1 MTTFDTRLDTG
12 ATGTGRPGPADIL
25 FLLPQP
31 GTNGAGTG
39 TSATTG
45 TTRTG
50 GPLVVAQTAP
60 IDVIDAAREALTP
73 DALVFGATTPR
84 MPGGV
89 PGWLAPAGNFALY
102 GLENGNWSY
111 FGARPVQPL
120 PPIPTPWG
128 PIRQGLSYVG
138 TAGQAADGSFTD
150 QAGVGWTA
158 VIPSPSGDILLF
170 ANSRQDALT
179 IGNAIQD
186 RGRHIVNVNFG
197 AAYALNDGAARLLAT
212 KFPGAA
218 LVIEGASQVTGAN
231 VWGGVG
237 YSEVPIQMV
246 IENGAP
252 SALIINGNEIP
263 MDQLAALFGDEIESR
278 ALSGGFMP
286 QSLNNSVLR
295 DFDPR
300 HTNLTQE
307 GSDWRRV
314 IERAFERG
322 VSDPAQQYDLMLQAL
337 ENPQAVFGDLPPE
350 GRKAALVLV
359 NAMLGRTDE
368 ANRLAAELYPF
379 DNTVDGLRP
388 RGLQTLRI
396 DELAALDG
404 ARAGGERI
412 SYGWVGVPGI
422 GQAELRY
429 DPAAER
435 YSVHGRN
442 GAQHPLPNAGSLE
455 DAREQARALIR
466 GGGFS
471 PENVFPLA
479 GYDGTPIATI
489 PDDQPTRIG
498 QGWAGVPGVGQ
509 LEIRWDSRTGD
520 YSAHGPNDAQYPLP
534 GVDTADEARAR
545 VREMIRN
552 GGVSPQNMF
561 PLAGPPVANIPT
573 DQATRIGQ
581 GYAGVEGIGQLEIR
595 WDSRTGDYSA
605 HGPNGAQYPLPDAT
619 TLGEARERVREMI
632 RNGGVSPQN
641 MFPL

>member
-1 MTTFDTRLDTG
+1 MTTLDTRLDT
-12 ATGTGRPGPADIL
+12 ATTGTGRTGPTD
-25 FLLPQP
+25 FGFVMPQP
-31 GTNGAGTG
+31 TPGAGGVG
-39 TSATTG
+39 TTTG
-45 TTRTG
+45 TG
-50 GPLVVAQTAP
+50 GPLIVAQTAP
-60 IDVIDAAREALTP
+60 IDLIDAAREALTP

-89 PGWLAPAGNFALY
+89 PGFLAPAGNFALY

-120 PPIPTPWG
+120 PSIPTPWG

-278 ALSGGFMP
+278 ALGGGFMP
-286 QSLNNSVLR
+286 SSLNNSVLR

-300 HTNLTQE
+300 YTNLTQE
-307 GSDWRRV
+307 GSDWGQV

-322 VSDPAQQYDLMLQAL
+322 VSDPAQQYALMLQAL
-337 ENPQAVFGDLPPE
+337 QNPQAVFGDLPPE

-359 NAMLGRTDE
+359 NALLGRTDE
-368 ANRLAAELYPF
+368 ANRLAAELYPW

-404 ARAGGERI
+404 ARAGGERV

-429 DPAAER
+429 DPVAER

-455 DAREQARALIR
+455 EAREQARALIR

-471 PENVFPLA
+471 PENLHPLA
-479 GYDGTPIATI
+479 GPPVANI
-489 PDDQPTRIG
+489 PTDQPIRIG
-498 QGWAGVPGVGQ
+498 QGWAGVEGIGQ

-520 YSAHGPNDAQYPLP
+520 YSAHGPGGAQYPLR
-534 GVDTADEARAR
+534 GADTLQEAQAR
-545 VREMIRN
+545 VRAMIAG

-581 GYAGVEGIGQLEIR
+581 GWAGVEGIGQLEIR

-605 HGPNGAQYPLPDAT
+605 HGPNGAQYPLPDVL
-619 TLGEARERVREMI
+619 TLAEAKERVREMI

>member
-1 MTTFDTRLDTG
+1 MTTIDTRLDTG
-12 ATGTGRPGPADIL
+12 ATGAGRTGPGDFVL
-25 FLLPQP
+25 VLPQRAP
-31 GTNGAGTG
+31 G
-39 TSATTG
+39 
-45 TTRTG
+45 G
-50 GPLVVAQTAP
+50 GPTLAADGASRSGGAPLVAQLAP
-60 IDVIDAAREALTP
+60 IDAIDAAREALTP
-73 DALVFGATTPR
+73 DALVFGATTPK
-84 MPGGV
+84 MPTGV

-120 PPIPTPWG
+120 PAIPTPWG

-158 VIPSPSGDILLF
+158 VVPSPYGDVLLF

-179 IGNAIQD
+179 IGNAVQD

-197 AAYALNDGAARLLAT
+197 AAYALNDGAARLLAA

-237 YSEVPIQMV
+237 YSQVPIQMV
-246 IENGAP
+246 IDNGAP

-278 ALSGGFMP
+278 ALGGGFMP
-286 QSLNNSVLR
+286 QSLNQSVLR

-300 HTNLTQE
+300 YTNLLQE
-307 GSDWRRV
+307 GSEWGQV
-314 IERAFERG
+314 IERAFARG

-337 ENPQAVFGDLPPE
+337 ENPQAVFGGLAPE
-350 GRKAALVLV
+350 GRTAALILV
-359 NAMLGRTDE
+359 NAALGRTDE
-368 ANRLAAELYPF
+368 ANRLAAELYPY
-379 DNTVDGLRP
+379 DNTVDGVRP
-388 RGLQTLRI
+388 RGLESLRI
-396 DELAALDG
+396 DALAALDG
-404 ARAGGERI
+404 ARASGERL
-412 SYGWVGVPGI
+412 SYGFVGVPGM

-442 GAQHPLPNAGSLE
+442 GAQHPLPNAGSLDE
-455 DAREQARALIR
+455 AREQARALIR

-471 PENVFPLA
+471 PENLFPLP

-489 PDDQPTRIG
+489 PGDQPTRIG
-498 QGWAGVPGVGQ
+498 QGYAGVPGVGQ
-509 LEIRWDSRTGD
+509 LEIRWDSRTG
-520 YSAHGPNDAQYPLP
+520 A
-534 GVDTADEARAR
+534 
-545 VREMIRN
+545 
-552 GGVSPQNMF
+552 
-561 PLAGPPVANIPT
+561 
-573 DQATRIGQ
+573 
-581 GYAGVEGIGQLEIR
+581 
-595 WDSRTGDYSA
+595 YSA
-605 HGPNGAQYPLPDAT
+605 HGPNGAQYPLPGVD
-619 TLGEARERVREMI
+619 TLDEAKARVREMI
-632 RNGGVSPQN
+632 AHGGVSAQNLFPLAGPPVANIPADQPMRIGQGYAGVPGIGQLEIRWDTRTGDYSAHGPNGAHYPLDGVDTLAEAKDRVRELIRNGAVSPQN